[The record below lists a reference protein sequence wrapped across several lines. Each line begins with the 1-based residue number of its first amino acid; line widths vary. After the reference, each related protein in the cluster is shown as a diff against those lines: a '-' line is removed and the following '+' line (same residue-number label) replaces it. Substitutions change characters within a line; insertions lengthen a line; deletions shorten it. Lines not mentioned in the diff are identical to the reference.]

1 MKLNFESTARLNNG
15 VQIPRLGFG
24 TWRLAPGEETE
35 NGVSLALES
44 GYRHIDTA
52 SQYGNEESVG
62 NAIKKSGISES
73 EIFVTTKLWDDDH
86 GFNTVLQAFETSRK
100 KLQLEI
106 IDLYLIHFPVKD
118 HLRKDTW
125 QGMQAVLDTGKCRSI
140 GVSNFSVQQLV
151 EIFSFCKVPPAANQ
165 IELHPYMFQ
174 AQKEVVEF
182 CQKEGIAIEA
192 YRPLTKGAKF
202 NDERIT
208 RIAAGYGKSPAQVL
222 IRWSLDHGFVVI
234 PKSSHRERILEN
246 CDLFNFELTAE
257 EIQTLDSFET
267 ISFMGA
273 KVTA

>member
-1 MKLNFESTARLNNG
+1 MKLNFKSNAGLNNG

-24 TWRLAPGEETE
+24 TWRLAPGEETVM
-35 NGVSLALES
+35 GVSCALEA

-62 NAIKKSGISES
+62 IAIQKSAIPES

-86 GFNTVLQAFETSRK
+86 GFDSVQRAFETSRK

-106 IDLYLIHFPVKD
+106 IDLYLIHFPVKA
-118 HLRKDTW
+118 HLRQETW
-125 QGMQAVLDTGKCRSI
+125 RGMEAVLETGMCRSI
-140 GVSNFSVQQLV
+140 GVSNFSVQQLE

-165 IELHPYMFQ
+165 IELHPYMYR
-174 AQKEVVEF
+174 AQKEVIEF
-182 CQKEGIAIEA
+182 CQNKRIAIEA
-192 YRPLTKGAKF
+192 YRPLTKGVKF

-208 RIAAGYGKSPAQVL
+208 SIAARYGKSPAQVL

-246 CDLFNFELTAE
+246 CDLYDFELTAE
-257 EIQTLDSFET
+257 EIQSLDSFET
-267 ISFMGA
+267 ITFMPP
-273 KVTA
+273 KQTA